1 MRKRMV
7 ALSCCIGMCMLMA
20 ACGTKLDVQENTIA
34 LQRNGKILE
43 AAVETFDQSYY
54 KEDELNS
61 YIQNAVDDYTA
72 EHGKKSVSVTESKV
86 EEKKAYLTLQ
96 YENAETFQDFSG
108 IECFSGS
115 IVEAQSAGYD
125 FEQDFYPVTDGKA
138 DKKTVRGSS
147 LLEDDDLK
155 VLIVKENSDL
165 IVPGKIA
172 YVSTEGTEVTSEKQV
187 NVTQKQQDTD
197 ESVLVYVLYDICR
210 CTGT

>member
-96 YENAETFQDFSG
+96 YKNAETFQDFSG

-197 ESVLVYVLYDICR
+197 ESVLVYVLYR
-210 CTGT
+210 

>member
-155 VLIVKENSDL
+155 VLIAKENSDL

-197 ESVLVYVLYDICR
+197 ESVLVYVLYR
-210 CTGT
+210 

>member
-1 MRKRMV
+1 MKKRMA
-7 ALSCCIGMCMLMA
+7 ALGCCIGMSMLLG
-20 ACGTKLDVQENTIA
+20 ACGAKLDVQENTIA

-43 AAVETFDQSYY
+43 AAVESFDQSYY
-54 KEDELNS
+54 DQEELDT
-61 YIQNAVDDYTA
+61 YVQNAVDDYTA

-96 YENAETFQDFSG
+96 YENAETFSDFTG

-125 FEQDFYPVTDGKA
+125 FDLDFYPVTDGKA
-138 DKKTVRGSS
+138 ETKTVKGST
-147 LLEDDDLK
+147 LLDDDDLK

-187 NVTQKQQDTD
+187 NVTQKEQDTD
-197 ESVLVYVLYDICR
+197 EAVLVYVLYK
-210 CTGT
+210 

>member
-54 KEDELNS
+54 KVDELNS

-197 ESVLVYVLYDICR
+197 ESVLVYVLYR
-210 CTGT
+210 

>member
-1 MRKRMV
+1 
-7 ALSCCIGMCMLMA
+7 MLMA

-197 ESVLVYVLYDICR
+197 ESVLVYVLYR
-210 CTGT
+210 

>member
-1 MRKRMV
+1 MKKRMA
-7 ALSCCIGMCMLMA
+7 ALGCCIGMSMLLG
-20 ACGTKLDVQENTIA
+20 ACGAKLDVQENTIA

-43 AAVETFDQSYY
+43 AAVESFDQSYY
-54 KEDELNS
+54 DQEELDT
-61 YIQNAVDDYTA
+61 YVQNAVDDYTA

-96 YENAETFQDFSG
+96 YENAETFSDFTG

-125 FEQDFYPVTDGKA
+125 FDLDFYPVTDGKA
-138 DKKTVRGSS
+138 DTKTVKGST
-147 LLEDDDLK
+147 LLDDDDLK

-187 NVTQKQQDTD
+187 NVTQKEQDTD
-197 ESVLVYVLYDICR
+197 EAVLVYVLYK
-210 CTGT
+210 

>member
-1 MRKRMV
+1 MA
-7 ALSCCIGMCMLMA
+7 ALGCCIGMSMLLG
-20 ACGTKLDVQENTIA
+20 ACGAKLDVQENTIA

-43 AAVETFDQSYY
+43 AAVESFDQSYY
-54 KEDELNS
+54 DQEELDT
-61 YIQNAVDDYTA
+61 YVQNAVDDYTA

-96 YENAETFQDFSG
+96 YENAETFSDFTG

-125 FEQDFYPVTDGKA
+125 FDLDFYPVTDGKA
-138 DKKTVRGSS
+138 ETKTVKGST
-147 LLEDDDLK
+147 LLDDDDLK

-187 NVTQKQQDTD
+187 NVTQKEQDTD
-197 ESVLVYVLYDICR
+197 EAVLVYVLYK
-210 CTGT
+210 

>member
-115 IVEAQSAGYD
+115 IVEAQAAGYD
-125 FEQDFYPVTDGKA
+125 FDLDFYPVTEGKA
-138 DKKTVRGSS
+138 DKKSVKGST
-147 LLEDDDLK
+147 LLKEDDLK
-155 VLIVKENSDL
+155 VLIVKANSDL
-165 IVPGKIA
+165 IVPGKIV
-172 YVSTEGTEVTSEKQV
+172 YVSADGTEVTSEKQV
-187 NVTQKQQDTD
+187 NVTQKNQDTD
-197 ESVLVYVLYDICR
+197 EAVLVYVLYQ
-210 CTGT
+210 

>member
-43 AAVETFDQSYY
+43 AAVETFDQSYH

-197 ESVLVYVLYDICR
+197 ESVLVYVLYR
-210 CTGT
+210 

>member
-197 ESVLVYVLYDICR
+197 ESELVYVLYR
-210 CTGT
+210 

>member
-1 MRKRMV
+1 MKKRMA
-7 ALSCCIGMCMLMA
+7 ALGCCIGMSMLLG
-20 ACGTKLDVQENTIA
+20 ACGAKLDVQENTIA

-43 AAVETFDQSYY
+43 AAVESFDQSYY
-54 KEDELNS
+54 DQEELDT
-61 YIQNAVDDYTA
+61 YVQNAVDDYIA
-72 EHGKKSVSVTESKV
+72 EHGKKSVSVTDSKV

-96 YENAETFQDFSG
+96 YENAETFSDFTG

-125 FEQDFYPVTDGKA
+125 FDLDFYPVTDGKA
-138 DKKTVRGSS
+138 DTKTVKGST
-147 LLEDDDLK
+147 LLDDDDLK

-187 NVTQKQQDTD
+187 NVTQKEQDTD
-197 ESVLVYVLYDICR
+197 EAVLVYVLYK
-210 CTGT
+210 

>member
-125 FEQDFYPVTDGKA
+125 IEQDFYPVTDGKA

-197 ESVLVYVLYDICR
+197 ESVLVYVLYR
-210 CTGT
+210 

>member
-86 EEKKAYLTLQ
+86 EEKKSYLTLQ

-197 ESVLVYVLYDICR
+197 ESVLVYVLYR
-210 CTGT
+210 

>member
-86 EEKKAYLTLQ
+86 EEKKAYLMLQ

-197 ESVLVYVLYDICR
+197 ESVLVYVLYR
-210 CTGT
+210 

>member
-1 MRKRMV
+1 MA
-7 ALSCCIGMCMLMA
+7 ALGCCIGMSMLLG

-43 AAVETFDQSYY
+43 AAVESFDQSYY
-54 KEDELNS
+54 DQEELNT
-61 YIQNAVDDYTA
+61 YVQNAVDDYTA
-72 EHGKKSVSVTESKV
+72 EHGKKSVSVTDSKV

-96 YENAETFQDFSG
+96 YENAETFSDFTG

-125 FEQDFYPVTDGKA
+125 FDLDFYPVTDGKA
-138 DKKTVRGSS
+138 DTKTVKGST
-147 LLEDDDLK
+147 LLDDDDLK

-187 NVTQKQQDTD
+187 NVTQKEQDTD
-197 ESVLVYVLYDICR
+197 EAVLVYVLYK
-210 CTGT
+210 

>member
-115 IVEAQSAGYD
+115 IVEAQAAGYD
-125 FEQDFYPVTDGKA
+125 FDLDFYPVTDGKA

-197 ESVLVYVLYDICR
+197 ESVLVYVLYR
-210 CTGT
+210 

>member
-172 YVSTEGTEVTSEKQV
+172 YVSTESTEVTSEKQV

-197 ESVLVYVLYDICR
+197 ESVLVYVLYR
-210 CTGT
+210 

>member
-1 MRKRMV
+1 MKKRMA
-7 ALSCCIGMCMLMA
+7 ALGCCIGMSMLLG
-20 ACGTKLDVQENTIA
+20 ACGAKLDVQENTIA

-43 AAVETFDQSYY
+43 AAVESFDQSYY
-54 KEDELNS
+54 DQEELDT
-61 YIQNAVDDYTA
+61 YVQNAVDDYTA
-72 EHGKKSVSVTESKV
+72 EHGKKSVSVTDSKV

-96 YENAETFQDFSG
+96 YENAETFSDFTG

-125 FEQDFYPVTDGKA
+125 FDLDFYPVTDGKA
-138 DKKTVRGSS
+138 DTKNVKGST
-147 LLEDDDLK
+147 LLDDDDLK

-187 NVTQKQQDTD
+187 NVTQKEQDTD
-197 ESVLVYVLYDICR
+197 EAVLVYVLYK
-210 CTGT
+210 

>member
-172 YVSTEGTEVTSEKQV
+172 YVSTEGTEATSEKQV

-197 ESVLVYVLYDICR
+197 ESVLVYVLYR
-210 CTGT
+210 

>member
-7 ALSCCIGMCMLMA
+7 ALSCCIGMCMLMT

-125 FEQDFYPVTDGKA
+125 FDLDFYPVTDGKA

-197 ESVLVYVLYDICR
+197 ESVLVYVLYR
-210 CTGT
+210 

>member
-1 MRKRMV
+1 MKKRV
-7 ALSCCIGMCMLMA
+7 AALGCCIGMSMLLG
-20 ACGTKLDVQENTIA
+20 ACGAKLDVQENTIA

-43 AAVETFDQSYY
+43 AAVESFDQSYY
-54 KEDELNS
+54 DQEELDT
-61 YIQNAVDDYTA
+61 YVQNAVDDYTA
-72 EHGKKSVSVTESKV
+72 EHGKKSVSVTDSKV

-96 YENAETFQDFSG
+96 YENAETFSDFTG

-125 FEQDFYPVTDGKA
+125 FDLDFYPVSDGKA
-138 DKKTVRGSS
+138 DTKTVKGST
-147 LLEDDDLK
+147 LLDDDLK

-187 NVTQKQQDTD
+187 NVTQKEQDT
-197 ESVLVYVLYDICR
+197 EEAVLVYVLY
-210 CTGT
+210 T

>member
-108 IECFSGS
+108 IECVSGS

-197 ESVLVYVLYDICR
+197 ESVLVYVLYR
-210 CTGT
+210 

>member
-172 YVSTEGTEVTSEKQV
+172 YVSIEGTEVTSEKQV

-197 ESVLVYVLYDICR
+197 ESVLVYVLYR
-210 CTGT
+210 